1 MKVKRRRKPS
11 VLVIF
16 GYIAFSIGI
25 VLQACS
31 GKIDGSVLI
40 PIPLIYAAMLLR
52 RGGAK
57 DAK

>member
-1 MKVKRRRKPS
+1 MKKCIRRNA
-11 VLVIF
+11 LVICA
-16 GYIAFSIGI
+16 YIAFSLGI
-25 VLQACS
+25 ILQART

-57 DAK
+57 DVG